1 MDKIPLMP
9 LVDLLVQKIEI
20 GGHDLI
26 EWEAWVQKE
35 LMSVGSELSAK
46 FSNLQVL
53 EVVIICLILHSSINQ
68 MIRTL

>member
-26 EWEAWVQKE
+26 EWEAWAQKE

-68 MIRTL
+68 MILTL